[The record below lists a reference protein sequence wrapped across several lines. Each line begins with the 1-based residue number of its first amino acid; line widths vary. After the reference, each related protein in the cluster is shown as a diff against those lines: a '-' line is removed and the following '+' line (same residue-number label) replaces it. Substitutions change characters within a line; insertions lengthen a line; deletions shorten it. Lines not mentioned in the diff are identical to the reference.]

1 MINSRKAK
9 IVAKIADNKSDT
21 AFLTPLF
28 KAGVDVAWL
37 NTAHQ
42 GEAEALEV
50 INRIRS
56 IAPHVAIMID
66 TKGPEIRTKNID
78 KPIEVKAGDRVV
90 FTGDTTFI
98 GDNVIQVSYSNFHNE
113 VPVGKSVLYDDASIE
128 TVVIE
133 KLERGLLCEVK
144 SSGLIKN
151 KKSLNIPDVHIAL
164 PSLTDK
170 DKAFIRFCAKNDID
184 YIIHSFVRNKEDIL
198 DIRAILKEFPSYNGK
213 IISKIENREGF
224 DNLREILDH
233 CDGLMVARGDLGAEV
248 MLEELPFMQKK
259 MVEMALQ
266 MGKYSIV
273 ATQALD
279 SMIKNPRPTRAEV
292 TDVANAIL
300 DGSSAVSMSGETAYG
315 DYPIEATTMMGRIM
329 KYTESKLGELDHYS
343 AFPRSS
349 SRAALIAYDILTEA
363 RAAQAKVIVLLTKD
377 MEVVR
382 MLSGYRPEQLIIPV
396 CTSASDARELML
408 AYGVRPVVAS
418 TLDASAVL
426 EGLKSSDIA
435 KQKVIVVEQAGS
447 EFEVKVK

>member
-42 GEAEALEV
+42 GEVEALEV
-50 INRIRS
+50 INRIRAA
-56 IAPHVAIMID
+56 APHVAIMID
-66 TKGPEIRTKNID
+66 TKGPEIRTKNVE
-78 KPIEVKAGDRVV
+78 KPIEVKAGDQVI
-90 FTGDTTFI
+90 FTGDTTFT
-98 GDNVIQVSYSNFHNE
+98 GDNVIHVSYPNFHNE
-113 VPVGKSVLYDDASIE
+113 VPVGKSILYDDASIE
-128 TVVIE
+128 TVVME
-133 KLERGLLCEVK
+133 KLEKGLRCEVK

-164 PSLTDK
+164 PSLTEK

-184 YIIHSFVRNKEDIL
+184 YIIHSFVRNKQDLL
-198 DIRAILKEFPSYNGK
+198 DIRDILKEFPSYGGK

-224 DNLREILDH
+224 DNLHEILEN
-233 CDGLMVARGDLGAEV
+233 CEGLMVARGDLGAEV
-248 MLEELPFMQKK
+248 LLEELPFMQKK
-259 MVEMALQ
+259 MVEAALE

-273 ATQALD
+273 ATQALE

-300 DGSSAVSMSGETAYG
+300 DGSDGVSMSGETAYG
-315 DYPIEATTMMGRIM
+315 DYPVEATTMMGRIM
-329 KYTESKLGELDHYS
+329 KYTESKLGELNHYS
-343 AFPRSS
+343 AFPKNSS
-349 SRAALIAYDILTEA
+349 PAAAIAHDILTEA

-408 AYGVRPVVAS
+408 AYAVRPVVAS
-418 TLDASAVL
+418 KLDASAVL
-426 EGLKSSDIA
+426 EALKSSDIA
-435 KQKVIVVEQAGS
+435 HQKVIVVEQAGTKL
-447 EFEVKVK
+447 EVKVK